1 MGELHR
7 GELSGDELAEE
18 KEELPV
24 AVLQRRGAELR
35 SGWRD
40 FSLRKLERIFLN
52 IWFKKDNSGVT
63 LGHWDSPE
71 ALYLFMELPSGNQN
85 VAGKSSKSMAP
96 LELWSAEAGRLRP
109 RAREGLVT
117 WCAALGAEVPQS

>member
-40 FSLRKLERIFLN
+40 FSLRKLERIF
-52 IWFKKDNSGVT
+52 
-63 LGHWDSPE
+63 
-71 ALYLFMELPSGNQN
+71 
-85 VAGKSSKSMAP
+85 
-96 LELWSAEAGRLRP
+96 
-109 RAREGLVT
+109 
-117 WCAALGAEVPQS
+117 